1 MTTAS
6 ENPKP
11 VTAYCRTCGKP
22 LNEDTVRVA
31 MGTVYCEEHLPQ
43 AASASPYTAQAVPN
57 PGVSPGLAFL
67 LGLIPGV
74 GAIYNGQYAKGVVHV
89 LIVGLLIS
97 IMSSGAAGGLEPLF
111 GMLVSTFFFYMA
123 FEAYHTAKKR
133 MMGEP
138 VDEFSSLIQ
147 FRSQGAGA
155 VALPVVLIA
164 LGALLLM
171 NNLGWLNMTQVLRFW
186 PVLLIAGGVYML
198 YLRMKAREE
207 AVPTVEVGRD

>member
-1 MTTAS
+1 
-6 ENPKP
+6 
-11 VTAYCRTCGKP
+11 

-43 AASASPYTAQAVPN
+43 AANASPYTAQAVPN

>member
-1 MTTAS
+1 
-6 ENPKP
+6 
-11 VTAYCRTCGKP
+11 
-22 LNEDTVRVA
+22 

-43 AASASPYTAQAVPN
+43 SASASPYTAQAVPN